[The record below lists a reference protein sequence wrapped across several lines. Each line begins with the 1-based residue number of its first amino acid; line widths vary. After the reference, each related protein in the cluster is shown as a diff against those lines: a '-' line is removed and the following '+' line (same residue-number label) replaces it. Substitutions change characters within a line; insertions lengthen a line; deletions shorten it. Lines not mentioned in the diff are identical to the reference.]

1 MRIQRSWVLCVLT
14 IMALVIAVHRAHAQ
28 SYPYPG
34 ASPPGWWLS
43 GYAGAG
49 SLRLPAGRVLRSA
62 PGRRAQQ
69 PGASPATPM
78 DGPVMNGDEIGQ
90 PLCGACG
97 GYGCEQCMGGCDDFD
112 LRLLKWLLPYGAGG
126 CGAQRWYDA
135 SVEWVALQSR

>member
-34 ASPPGWWLS
+34 ASPLVGGYPGMPAQVPY
-43 GYAGAG
+43 GYQPAAYYDPAQGA
-49 SLRLPAGRVLRSA
+49 A
-62 PGRRAQQ
+62 PQQ

-78 DGPVMNGDEIGQ
+78 DGPVMNGGEMGQ

-112 LRLLKWLLPYGAGG
+112 L
-126 CGAQRWYDA
+126 QTIEMVA
-135 SVEWVALQSR
+135 SLRCRRMRCTALVRCVG